1 MLALS
6 SRLQTAFTHLTPS
19 IRRILL
25 HSLLFGLALS
35 IGDLLFNFYL
45 VSLGYGKDTVG
56 LLSTIFRFAAVLAGV
71 PIGMLIDRA
80 GPQRSIQI
88 GLLVFA
94 LGWSMQLMMTELWAL
109 MISQTIIGMAQILTM
124 TAVVPLLTNVTD
136 DERRPAV
143 FGLNASSGMVIGLL
157 GGTFGGI
164 LPSIAASFIQAD
176 PKATIA
182 YRLALMAVV
191 GLGLAAITP
200 VLRLIPTTERHRAA
214 QLGSNTPPLTARML
228 FHFAMPAFSLGIGAG
243 AFLPFQNLF
252 FREQFHL
259 SDAVVGSILA
269 WGSLSMG
276 LGAMS
281 GSLFSRRLGLKRA
294 SALLRLLAT
303 PAILVM
309 LLPILPIS
317 IIGFFLRGAFIG
329 ASFPLNDAL
338 IMRITPPSQR
348 GTAVSVTSVTWS
360 LGWALTSLV
369 SGWSLQRYGFTS
381 ALIIG
386 AVSYVFSALAVMA
399 IPDHLQ
405 EANPAYLAPDQNP
418 QK

>member
-1 MLALS
+1 MLAFR
-6 SRLQTAFTHLTPS
+6 SRLQTSFEYLTPA

-35 IGDLLFNFYL
+35 ISDLLFNFYL

-56 LLSTIFRFAAVLAGV
+56 LLSTIFRFAAVLGGV

-88 GLLVFA
+88 GLLIFA
-94 LGWSMQLMMTELWAL
+94 LGWSMQLMMTELWTL
-109 MISQTIIGMAQILTM
+109 MVSQTIIGIAQILTM

-143 FGLNASSGMVIGLL
+143 FGINASSGMVIGLL

-164 LPSIAASFIQAD
+164 LPSIAASFVQAD

-182 YRLALMAVV
+182 YRLALMTVI
-191 GLGLAAITP
+191 GLGLMAILP
-200 VLRLIPTTERHRAA
+200 ILRLIPSTERHRAA
-214 QLGSNTPPLTARML
+214 RLANNAPPLTARML
-228 FHFAMPAFSLGIGAG
+228 LHFALPAFTLGIGAG

-252 FREQFHL
+252 FREQFQL
-259 SDAVVGSILA
+259 NDAIVGSILA

-281 GSLFSRRLGLKRA
+281 GSLFARRLGLKRA
-294 SALLRLLAT
+294 SALLRVLAT
-303 PAILVM
+303 PAILIM
-309 LLPILPIS
+309 LLPSLPIAV
-317 IIGFFLRGAFIG
+317 IGFFLRGAFIG

-338 IMRITPPSQR
+338 TMRMTPPKQR

-360 LGWALTSLV
+360 LGWALTSLI

-381 ALIIG
+381 ALIVG
-386 AVSYVFSALAVMA
+386 AVSYIFSALAVMA
-399 IPDHLQ
+399 IPDQLHQ
-405 EANPAYLAPDQNP
+405 SQPTPLAPDQNP
-418 QK
+418 EE

>member
-6 SRLQTAFTHLTPS
+6 SRLQTVFTHLTPS

-25 HSLLFGLALS
+25 HSLLFGLSLS

-56 LLSTIFRFAAVLAGV
+56 LLSTVFRFAAVLAGV

-94 LGWSMQLMMTELWAL
+94 LGWSMQLMMTKLWAL
-109 MISQTIIGMAQILTM
+109 MLSQTIIGMAQILTM
-124 TAVVPLLTNVTD
+124 TAVVPLLTSVTD

-164 LPSIAASFIQAD
+164 LPSIAASFVHAD
-176 PKATIA
+176 PKSTLA
-182 YRLALMAVV
+182 YRLALITVV
-191 GLGLAAITP
+191 ALGVVAILP
-200 VLRLIPTTERHRAA
+200 VLRLIPAIERNRATQVA
-214 QLGSNTPPLTARML
+214 NDAPALTIRML
-228 FHFAMPAFSLGIGAG
+228 IHFAIPAFMLGIGAG

-252 FREQFHL
+252 FREQFQL
-259 SDAVVGSILA
+259 SDAFVGSILA

-294 SALLRLLAT
+294 SALLRVLAT

-309 LLPILPIS
+309 LLPILPVAVL
-317 IIGFFLRGAFIG
+317 GFFLRGAFIG
-329 ASFPLNDAL
+329 ASFPLSDAL

-348 GTAVSVTSVTWS
+348 GTAVSLTSVMWS
-360 LGWALTSLV
+360 LGWALTSLI

-381 ALIIG
+381 ALIVG
-386 AVSYVFSALAVMA
+386 AVSYIISALAILA
-399 IPDHLQ
+399 IPDHPQKQNQALSV
-405 EANPAYLAPDQNP
+405 PDQNP
-418 QK
+418 AE